1 MSKRSVCRQF
11 PNVSKVIEEKIVC
24 RRKAQK
30 ISQAKLAEI
39 AGVTRNCIQQLECY
53 EHLPLPSTMFLLI
66 RALHFSDEEAARF
79 WVEMD
84 AAYMRDRQLQGKV
97 PQANQGAKR

>member
-11 PNVSKVIEEKIVC
+11 PNVSEVLEEKFVR

-30 ISQAKLAEI
+30 ISQTKLAEI
-39 AGVTRNCIQQLECY
+39 AGVTRNCIQQLECH
-53 EHLPLPSTMFLLI
+53 EHLPLPSTMFRLL
-66 RALHFSDEEAARF
+66 RALHFNDEEVAKF
-79 WVEMD
+79 WVEVE
-84 AAYMRDRQLQGKV
+84 AAYMLDRQMQERS